1 MSFPVGHERNE
12 IIIRSLR
19 AAKQPVHS
27 LDKNLDQV
35 NVLPLVET
43 TYVIRLGNLSLM
55 ENQFDRPGVILDIE
69 PVTDILPFSIDRK
82 RTTLPDVVDEQRNQ
96 FFRELVRTVIVRAV
110 RHDRRHPVGVM
121 IGPDKMIA

>member
-1 MSFPVGHERNE
+1 MSFPVGHERDE

-43 TYVIRLGNLSLM
+43 TYVIRLGNLSLWK
-55 ENQFDRPGVILDIE
+55 IK
-69 PVTDILPFSIDRK
+69 SIA
-82 RTTLPDVVDEQRNQ
+82 
-96 FFRELVRTVIVRAV
+96 RA
-110 RHDRRHPVGVM
+110 
-121 IGPDKMIA
+121 